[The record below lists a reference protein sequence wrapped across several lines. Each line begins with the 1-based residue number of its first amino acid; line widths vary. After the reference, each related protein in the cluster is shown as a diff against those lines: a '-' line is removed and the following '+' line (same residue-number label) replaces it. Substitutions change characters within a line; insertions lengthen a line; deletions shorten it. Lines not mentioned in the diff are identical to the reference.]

1 MINYTILSVRCNDKI
16 FRIISSVVLAT
27 LEVMEQ
33 VHGARVFYNR
43 EITKVDPNTLL
54 DKIKKEISDLG
65 LSRSKRFRS
74 NIPSM

>member
-1 MINYTILSVRCNDKI
+1 
-16 FRIISSVVLAT
+16 
-27 LEVMEQ
+27 MEQ
-33 VHGARVFYNR
+33 VYGARVFYNR

>member
-1 MINYTILSVRCNDKI
+1 
-16 FRIISSVVLAT
+16 
-27 LEVMEQ
+27 MEQ

-74 NIPSM
+74 NIPRMYLLSCILLFLFVSVQLNRNSESLFYFY